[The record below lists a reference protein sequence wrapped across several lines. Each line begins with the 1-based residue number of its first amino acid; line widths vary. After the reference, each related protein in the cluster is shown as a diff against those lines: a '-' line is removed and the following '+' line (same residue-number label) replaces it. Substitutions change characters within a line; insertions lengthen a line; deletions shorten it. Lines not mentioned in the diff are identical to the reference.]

1 MQRVNNKIMI
11 KEIESKFENPEI
23 DILIPRVH
31 SILEESSLYK

>member
-23 DILIPRVH
+23 DIPRVH